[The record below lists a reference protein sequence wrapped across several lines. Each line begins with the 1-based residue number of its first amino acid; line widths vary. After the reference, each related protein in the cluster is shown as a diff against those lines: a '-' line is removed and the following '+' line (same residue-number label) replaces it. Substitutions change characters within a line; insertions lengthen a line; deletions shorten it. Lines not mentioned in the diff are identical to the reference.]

1 VWLCVMQLQHT
12 RFSVSPTRRLPCIA
26 PPASL
31 LPLRRDVCATASL
44 TLLRRAV
51 CATGIFACTRT
62 SSRVQAKIPSI
73 MSEDNDDSESG
84 SDGSEGA
91 KAARDRLAPKT
102 QRDYSG
108 YINELVA
115 FACRR
120 REEFAD
126 CMSSPTTVTMPVDLK
141 LGKAFV
147 CYLRDRLISWPMDPR
162 PEDRRTYLKHYSKSK
177 INNACLAIKNTFT
190 LLSIPVPE
198 ADATFYNNFAQAYVN
213 ILARDKATGAFP
225 GVEGTIALGHD
236 QIKKIINAAFRYGLT
251 C

>member
-1 VWLCVMQLQHT
+1 MPGLG
-12 RFSVSPTRRLPCIA
+12 F
-26 PPASL
+26 
-31 LPLRRDVCATASL
+31 
-44 TLLRRAV
+44 
-51 CATGIFACTRT
+51 
-62 SSRVQAKIPSI
+62 
-73 MSEDNDDSESG
+73 EDEDEESDSG
-84 SDGSEGA
+84 SDGEG
-91 KAARDRLAPKT
+91 KRAARDRLAPKT

-108 YINELVA
+108 YISELVE
-115 FACRR
+115 FACRNPQ
-120 REEFAD
+120 EFAD
-126 CMSSPTTVTMPVDLK
+126 CMSSPTAVTMPVALK

-190 LLSIPVPE
+190 LLSMHVPE